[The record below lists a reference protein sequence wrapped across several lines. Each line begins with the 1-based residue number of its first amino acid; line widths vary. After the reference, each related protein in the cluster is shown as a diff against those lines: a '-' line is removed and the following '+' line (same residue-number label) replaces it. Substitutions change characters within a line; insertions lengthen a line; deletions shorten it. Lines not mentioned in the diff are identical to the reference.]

1 MQINGNQEVQSLLT
15 GGAAFQNRNYRILQN
30 KIEPSIIYQYK
41 SIFRANVSY
50 RYAQKNNKI
59 DLLESMK
66 EQSFNTEMKYNASS
80 KMSAGLKM
88 TYSKIQF
95 VGQESY
101 MSTVGFI
108 MLGGLLPGKNYIWSA
123 DFIRKLSGS
132 LELNIQYE
140 GRKSETSNM
149 VNIGRASVRAIF

>member
-1 MQINGNQEVQSLLT
+1 
-15 GGAAFQNRNYRILQN
+15 
-30 KIEPSIIYQYK
+30 
-41 SIFRANVSY
+41 
-50 RYAQKNNKI
+50 
-59 DLLESMK
+59 MK
-66 EQSFNTEMKYNASS
+66 EQSINSEIKYNASS

-95 VGQESY
+95 VGDQSY
-101 MSTVGFI
+101 NSTVGFM
-108 MLGGLLPGKNYIWSA
+108 MLGGLLPGKNYIWSV